1 MIRTATLSI
10 LVIVAALALAPEL
23 EAQEKKGKEKKAKVE
38 AQVHVGFSTSERQII
53 VEFFGKHPYTV
64 ESLPPGIAKNLA
76 RGKPLPPGIAKK
88 HIPTDLKA
96 RLPARVGVEI
106 TIFGDRIVL
115 LEASGAVVDI
125 LEDVFR

>member
-1 MIRTATLSI
+1 MRTATLSLLAI
-10 LVIVAALALAPEL
+10 IAALTLAPEL
-23 EAQEKKGKEKKAKVE
+23 QAQQKKGKEKKAKVE
-38 AQVHVGFSTSERQII
+38 TQQHVGFSTAERQII
-53 VEFFGKHPYTV
+53 VDFFVKHPHRV

-88 HIPTDLKA
+88 YIPADLKA

-115 LEASGAVVDI
+115 LEASGVVVDI